1 MYATSGGSATPPPQK
16 TSVAH
21 NPTTMRKLKEKSVDF
36 MVLNYANEQG
46 AGFESSTNRVIIFS
60 KDGGRVELA
69 KDRKDRIADKIITK
83 ILQPSKQN
91 KSVLS

>member
-1 MYATSGGSATPPPQK
+1 
-16 TSVAH
+16 
-21 NPTTMRKLKEKSVDF
+21 MRKLKEKSVDF
-36 MVLNYANEQG
+36 MVLNYANEKG

-69 KDRKDRIADKIITK
+69 KDRKDRIADKIITQ